1 MKPNPKNL
9 LRKAKKLI
17 NQGSPAAAAEIYR
30 QVLHHYPANKEAEA
44 GLHKLSIILSASNE
58 VSPTKS
64 EVYEDQSSDLNAE
77 IDESTA
83 VTNVLKIID
92 RGEFELA
99 RTLAGDYL
107 QKFPDSVS
115 ILNVLGALHAKVG
128 EHVKALPLLE
138 LASKLA
144 PQSIEI
150 LTNLG
155 ATQRALEDS
164 FGAISTYK
172 AALKIKPDD
181 KTIHFNLAN
190 CLQEQGDYSAG
201 EAAYRQVIKLDPNSF
216 EAFNNLGLLLHLDS
230 RPEEALLHFRKAI
243 ELNPAFIDAI
253 HNLALLHFDSGSYKI
268 CIETA
273 DRLIELAPDFLNAF
287 ITKGNAFRE
296 LKEYQEAVSVLQ
308 SALKLEPENLRV
320 LNNLC
325 ANLTAIE
332 RHEEALVIA
341 ETAVTLKE
349 SKGRFEPYHNLG
361 AALQGLSR
369 FGESISAYEK
379 AIEINPNFS
388 QGYYNVGIMRAELGE
403 FESALQ
409 SYEKAIDITPDLS
422 DAHANKLFVLNYHP
436 GKTPE
441 EVFAHYRQFDE
452 RFCLPYK
459 KSWFKFDTLYPL
471 ERKIKVGYLS
481 PDFRKHPVSKW
492 VLPILEKH
500 DRERFSIHAY
510 AELALENEDE
520 MTVKMKQHLDSWTST
535 HGVSDKEL
543 AKKIRED
550 DIDILVDLAG
560 HTEGSRVSMIGKYK
574 PAPVVASYWIGFA
587 YTTGL
592 SAVDYFLAPKDL
604 FAPDGDHLFSEQSLG
619 LDAGLVYTSDPK
631 MGDVNEA
638 PVIGRGYITFGSL
651 TRSIRINRKTVSVWS
666 ELLKRVDR
674 SRLVLNSKSYLSDL
688 VKSNIISMFEEEGV
702 SRERLELGYD
712 SPPWDVYRGI
722 DIGLD
727 CFPHNSG
734 TTLAESLYLGI
745 PFITLRGTLPVGR
758 IGSMLLNAINR
769 GEWIA
774 DTAEEYVNKAVAL
787 AEDINLLS
795 SIRQSLRSEI
805 QASQA
810 MDAVNVTRELEEAYL
825 AMCINS

>member
-1 MKPNPKNL
+1 ML
-9 LRKAKKLI
+9 LQADFR
-17 NQGSPAAAAEIYR
+17 
-30 QVLHHYPANKEAEA
+30 
-44 GLHKLSIILSASNE
+44 
-58 VSPTKS
+58 
-64 EVYEDQSSDLNAE
+64 
-77 IDESTA
+77 
-83 VTNVLKIID
+83 
-92 RGEFELA
+92 
-99 RTLAGDYL
+99 
-107 QKFPDSVS
+107 PD
-115 ILNVLGALHAKVG
+115 
-128 EHVKALPLLE
+128 
-138 LASKLA
+138 
-144 PQSIEI
+144 
-150 LTNLG
+150 
-155 ATQRALEDS
+155 
-164 FGAISTYK
+164 
-172 AALKIKPDD
+172 
-181 KTIHFNLAN
+181 
-190 CLQEQGDYSAG
+190 
-201 EAAYRQVIKLDPNSF
+201 
-216 EAFNNLGLLLHLDS
+216 
-230 RPEEALLHFRKAI
+230 EALLHFRKAI
-243 ELNPAFIDAI
+243 ELNPVFIDAI
-253 HNLALLHFDSGSYKI
+253 YNLALLHFDRGSYTI

-287 ITKGNAFRE
+287 IMKGNALRE
-296 LKEYQEAVSVLQ
+296 LKAHQEAVSVLQ
-308 SALKLEPENLRV
+308 SALKLGPENLKV
-320 LNNLC
+320 LNNLS
-325 ANLTAIE
+325 ASLSQIG

-341 ETAVTLKE
+341 ETAVNLKE
-349 SKGRFEPYHNLG
+349 SKGRYEPYHNLG

-379 AIEINPNFS
+379 AIEINPKFF

-409 SYEKAIDITPDLS
+409 SYEKAIKITPDLS
-422 DAHANKLFVLNYHP
+422 DAYANKLFVLNYHP

-441 EVFAHYRQFDE
+441 EVFAHYQQFDE

-459 KSWFKFDTLYPL
+459 KSWFKFDTLPPS
-471 ERKIKVGYLS
+471 ERQIKVGYLS
-481 PDFRKHPVSKW
+481 PDFKSHPVAKFMQ
-492 VLPILEKH
+492 PILEKH

-510 AELALENEDE
+510 AEVALKDEDE
-520 MTVKMKQHLDSWTST
+520 VTGLIKQHLDSWTST
-535 HGVSDKEL
+535 YGMSDEDL
-543 AKKIRED
+543 ANKIRED
-550 DIDILVDLAG
+550 GIDILVDLAG
-560 HTEGSRVSMIGKYK
+560 HTEGNRLPMIGKYK
-574 PAPVVASYWIGFA
+574 PAPVVASYSVGFA

-604 FAPDGDHLFSEQSLG
+604 FAPDGGHLFSEQSLG

-631 MGDVNEA
+631 IGNVNEA
-638 PVIGRGYITFGSL
+638 PVIERGYITFGSL

-758 IGSMLLNAINR
+758 IGSTYLNAINR

-774 DTAEEYVNKAVAL
+774 ETTEEYINKAVAL

-795 SIRQSLRSEI
+795 SIRQSLRSELL
-805 QASQA
+805 ASPA
-810 MDAVNVTRELEEAYL
+810 MDAVNVTRELEKAYL
-825 AMCINS
+825 AVCINS